1 MTELLTCE
9 IAAPSRTP
17 ACPDAAGPLIYRA
30 REFVHTSAL
39 TVCEPRPSYTPGPP
53 GDALSEAI
61 LQAAWRR
68 AGERRLAVLA
78 RDGHTYR
85 VLYPGRPGPGRGPD
99 FLDAVLEREDG
110 ARLCGDIE
118 VHVRPGGWRDHGHG
132 SDRRYNGVVLHV
144 AYLDGGPETENAA
157 GVRVPLLVLGPAN
170 VQQIQQAEDAP
181 VEPAVS
187 QTPPVQPQG
196 GYQAGP
202 AVSAP
207 APAPMPFMDLG
218 AAGDQ
223 RFLSKSAGLEMEA
236 RRVGPDQTLYAS
248 VLECLGYPRNRS
260 QFRKLAMRLPW
271 GLLSGG
277 LAPDGAKTVDDF
289 KARRTWAAG
298 FGPKPLGAPS
308 IDSRAP
314 EWDLPGGRPDNHPK
328 RRISGAAAL
337 AARWRADGG
346 PASALSLAVME
357 GSGPESVMA
366 AFMVGDD
373 GSGARAFIGQARAG
387 DMAVNAVLPGL
398 HAVARLRGDA
408 VLASRCL
415 ELFRAWPKLPENAI
429 TREARL
435 LLAGQ
440 GLRPDVKGAREQ
452 QGLHLLYRAMTSP
465 VVLPRQLPL
474 L

>member
-9 IAAPSRTP
+9 IAAPLRSEDP
-17 ACPDAAGPLIYRA
+17 AAGPFVYRA
-30 REFVHTSAL
+30 REFVHASTL
-39 TVCEPRPSYTPGPP
+39 TVCEPRSSYTAGTP
-53 GDALSEAI
+53 GDELSEAI

-68 AGERRLAVLA
+68 AGEHRLTVQA

-110 ARLCGDIE
+110 TRLCGDIE

-170 VQQIQQAEDAP
+170 IQQIQKAAWGHEAPAVHVAPSLQPQTEIQMGPADAP
-181 VEPAVS
+181 
-187 QTPPVQPQG
+187 
-196 GYQAGP
+196 Y
-202 AVSAP
+202 

-218 AAGDQ
+218 AAGDH
-223 RFLSKSAGLEMEA
+223 RFLAKSAGLAMEA
-236 RRVGPDQTLYAS
+236 RRVGPDQTLYAA
-248 VLECLGYPRNRS
+248 VIECLGYPRNRG
-260 QFRKLAMRLPW
+260 QFRKFSARLTW
-271 GLLSGG
+271 GLLSSG
-277 LAPDGAKTVDDF
+277 LAPSGARTVDEF
-289 KARRTWAAG
+289 RARLLWAAG
-298 FGPKPLGAPS
+298 FAPKPAGAPS
-308 IDSRAP
+308 IAGRAP

-337 AARWRADGG
+337 AARWHADGG
-346 PASALSLAVME
+346 PVAALSRAVTE
-357 GSGPESVMA
+357 ASGPEAVLA
-366 AFMVGDD
+366 LLRVTED
-373 GSGARAFIGQARAG
+373 GADARALIGQGRAG

-398 HAVARLRGDA
+398 HALARLRGDGA
-408 VLASRCL
+408 LASRCL
-415 ELFRAWPKLPENAI
+415 ELYRTWSKLPENAI
-429 TREARL
+429 TKEARS

-440 GLRPDVKGAREQ
+440 GLRPDVRGAREQ

-465 VVLPRQLPL
+465 VVLPRQMPL